1 MQVTSTVVSIA
12 GASTVLLS
20 ANCGSGLSV
29 VGLSI
34 EGDWFHVH
42 KLFCLSPPA
51 GLEYS
56 APATT
61 DKCTQSNIRDCM
73 TMACPSG
80 TVYIGPKSYWG
91 GTYSACSTGFDSTV
105 ATLDNG
111 DCHVVEGALQTTP
124 AIAGSTWVQWRYCE
138 TSSTAFYVMTEAV
151 VTAISGTKSDLTS
164 IKCCR
169 VKPL

>member
-1 MQVTSTVVSIA
+1 MTSTAAPLA
-12 GASTVLLS
+12 GASTVLLGS
-20 ANCGSGLSV
+20 NCGSGMSV

-34 EGDWFHVH
+34 SEEWGVNIHR
-42 KLFCLSPPA
+42 LFCLSPPA

-61 DKCTQSNIRDCM
+61 DKCTYSNIRDCM

-80 TVYIGPKSYWG
+80 TVYMGPKSTWG
-91 GTYSACSTGFDSTV
+91 GSFSACSTGFDSAV
-105 ATLDNG
+105 ATLDST
-111 DCHVVEGALQTTP
+111 DCHVVEGVLQDKP
-124 AIAGSTWVQWRYCE
+124 AIAVSSWVQWRYCE
-138 TSSTAFYVMTEAV
+138 STDTAFYVITEAV
-151 VTAISGTKSDLTS
+151 VAAISGVKSDLTS

>member
-1 MQVTSTVVSIA
+1 MSTAAPLAGGSTVM
-12 GASTVLLS
+12 LS

-29 VGLSI
+29 VGLSV
-34 EGDWFHVH
+34 EGDWMHIH
-42 KLFCLSPPA
+42 KLICLSPPA

-61 DKCTQSNIRDCM
+61 DKCTHFNIRDCM

-80 TVYIGPKSYWG
+80 TVYIGPKADWSG
-91 GTYSACSTGFDSTV
+91 KNTACSTGFDSTV
-105 ATLDNG
+105 ATLDNA
-111 DCHVVEGALQTTP
+111 DCHDVEGALQTKP

-138 TSSTAFYVMTEAV
+138 SSSTAFYVMTEAV
-151 VTAISGTKSDLTS
+151 VTAISGSKSDLTS